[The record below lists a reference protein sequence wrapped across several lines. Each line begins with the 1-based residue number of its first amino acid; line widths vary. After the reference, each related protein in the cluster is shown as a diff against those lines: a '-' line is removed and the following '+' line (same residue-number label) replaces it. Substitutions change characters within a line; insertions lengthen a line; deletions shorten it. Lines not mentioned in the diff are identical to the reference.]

1 MPSRHSQQ
9 FPTVLLRHD
18 LPDGSEHI
26 DWMLSQD
33 ALGTLPLIT
42 FRLESRLDE
51 LPVGSSLSG
60 CRIAD
65 HRPDYLAYEGPVS
78 GGRGSVRRLA
88 RGTVLNWVRHTTP
101 SPERW
106 ELDIQWTAAK
116 QRLEVVRQKLDQW
129 RVFCVTIIHSG
140 DKS

>member
-1 MPSRHSQQ
+1 
-9 FPTVLLRHD
+9 
-18 LPDGSEHI
+18 
-26 DWMLSQD
+26 MLSQD
-33 ALGTLPLIT
+33 PLGTLPLIT

-51 LPVGSSLSG
+51 LPVGSALQA

-78 GGRGSVRRLA
+78 GGRGLVQRLT
-88 RGTVLNWVRHTTP
+88 RGTVLSWMRHPATR
-101 SPERW
+101 SEHW
-106 ELDIQWTAAK
+106 ELEIQWTVAK

-129 RVFCVTIIHSG
+129 QVFCVTITHSE